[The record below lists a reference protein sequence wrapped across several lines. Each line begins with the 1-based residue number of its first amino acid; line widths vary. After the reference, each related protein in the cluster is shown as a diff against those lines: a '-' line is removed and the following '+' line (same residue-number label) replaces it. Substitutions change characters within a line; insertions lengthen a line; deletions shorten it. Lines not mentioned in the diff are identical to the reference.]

1 MVCGACDQAGH
12 EPRERKEK
20 EKKKKKKRNGE
31 KGRKRDKFT
40 NTVVDSPKLVEATD
54 KVVVTV
60 EGAIVVLVVGV
71 NPEPSSEVLVS
82 GLEARVL
89 VVLIGVVVR
98 RGVRVTLGVV
108 EVVVGV
114 VERSGEVLATE
125 TRVGVEVDEGKV
137 VVEAV

>member
-12 EPRERKEK
+12 EPRGGKEK